1 MTAPS
6 SPRLRFALLFL
17 AAALGLI
24 RTLAARGIGGGDN
37 LSYLDIATF
46 YARGDCAHSVNAF
59 WSPLYSWILALA
71 LRLGPATP
79 AWDFTAQTLATATL
93 YLFALGSF
101 FYFWRSFGDW
111 RAARPATPGLTS
123 LPEVAWLLLG
133 FDLFLWS
140 SLELN
145 RLGIENPD
153 LLLCCFV
160 FLAAGLLLRIRAGDA
175 RSRTFV
181 ALGVVLG
188 LGYLAKT
195 AMFPL
200 ALVFLGVAAFALPA
214 PRNWRRTLLA
224 PLCFLAIALP
234 WVGVIS
240 THAGKL
246 TLGESG
252 PLNYSFHVNRVPF
265 THWQGA
271 PPGAG
276 TPQHVSRRIFEK
288 PAVYEFADAPGI
300 TYPVWFDPALWNR
313 GLEPRFD
320 LDDQLRALGF
330 NAWLYL
336 LLFASRPDL
345 VMVWLLL
352 LWIGARRGLT
362 RRLRELWFL
371 WLPALAALGMYGLV
385 HVERRYVA
393 AFLVLFWTAAFSA
406 LRFPAESPLRRLQ
419 VMGIVA
425 LLVASG
431 LQFLAR
437 MPEDL
442 RRIRQRPEEVYL
454 RVAAEL
460 QRLGARPGDR
470 IAIFGDAL
478 WNSSAARLA
487 RVQVAAE
494 MPTDQLDA
502 YRSAA
507 PEQRAQVRER
517 LAAAGVGYVIAA
529 CGDDCRLPCP
539 RFTNTSTRS
548 IQGPRTLAVC
558 RLEDMP

>member
-1 MTAPS
+1 MPAASIPTA
-6 SPRLRFALLFL
+6 RLRLTLYSAAL
-17 AAALGLI
+17 ALGLL

-46 YARGDCAHSVNAF
+46 YARGDFARAVNAF

-71 LRLGPATP
+71 LRLGPGTP
-79 AWDFTAQTLATATL
+79 EWDFATQTLATATL
-93 YLFALGSF
+93 YLLALVSF
-101 FYFWRSFGDW
+101 FYFWRSFAEW
-111 RAARPATPGLTS
+111 RAARSATPGLTS

-153 LLLCCFV
+153 LLLSCFV
-160 FLAAGLLLRIRAGDA
+160 FLAAGLLLRICAGQA
-175 RSRTFV
+175 RTYA

-200 ALVFLGVAAFALPA
+200 ALVLLGVAAVASPA
-214 PRNWRRTLLA
+214 PRTWRRTLLA
-224 PLCFLAIALP
+224 VLCFLAVALP
-234 WVGVIS
+234 WVAIIS
-240 THAGKL
+240 THTGKL

-252 PLNYSFHVNRVPF
+252 RLNYSFHVNRVPF
-265 THWQGA
+265 THWQGR
-271 PPGAG
+271 PDTGA
-276 TPQHVSRRIFEK
+276 PQHVSRRIYEH
-288 PAVYEFADAPGI
+288 PDVYEFADAPGI
-300 TYPVWFDPALWNR
+300 TYPVWFDPARWNR
-313 GLEPRFD
+313 GLAPRFD
-320 LDDQLRALGF
+320 LGDQLRALGF

-336 LLFASRPDL
+336 LLFASRLDL
-345 VMVWLLL
+345 MMVWLMLL
-352 LWIGARRGLT
+352 AIGARRGLA

-371 WLPALAALGMYGLV
+371 WLPALAALSMYGIV

-406 LRFPAESPLRRLQ
+406 LRFPVESPLRRLQ
-419 VMGIVA
+419 VMGVVA

-442 RRIRQRPEEVYL
+442 RRIRQRPEGVYL
-454 RVAAEL
+454 QAAAEL

-487 RVQVAAE
+487 RVQVAVE

-502 YRSAA
+502 YGSAS
-507 PEQRAQVRER
+507 PEERTQIRER
-517 LAAAGVGYVIAA
+517 LAAAGVGYVIAE
-529 CGDDCRLPCP
+529 CGDDCSLSCT
-539 RFTNTSTRS
+539 RFPNTSTRS

-558 RLEDMP
+558 RLSDLP